1 VADSSARFGYR
12 FAGEAL
18 ASDLRLPSLGPPVGI
33 TAKGFSA
40 SNASIHLPAGAG
52 PVHSWTLPGRAD
64 NVYLWLY
71 KDLREYIIDAP
82 GFGRFAVRER
92 SLLVDWSGA
101 TVPAPVA
108 EHFLLNQI
116 LPMFL
121 AQHGR
126 LILHAAVVRVAGVCL
141 AFTGETGIGKSTL
154 AAAFAA
160 AGAEVLTDDG
170 VVISTEQTP
179 VSAAATYRNLR
190 LLPDSLAHFAGAG
203 TGLSS
208 GSTVTAKQEVAL
220 PRRRRSA
227 GRFWPLA
234 AVYCLQHSTRSAA
247 DVVVQDLTPR
257 EACMRLLGQSFQLD
271 VTDGRTVARV
281 FAKVARLADA
291 VPCFTLSYPRCFERL
306 PEVTSTVLR
315 HSAPWRERPSA
326 GAGSGTARSRA
337 SLAESGAAG

>member
-1 VADSSARFGYR
+1 MAAHARFGYR
-12 FAGEAL
+12 FAGERL
-18 ASDLRLPSLGPPVGI
+18 ASDLHFASLGRPRGLSSAGFCVVGTRI
-33 TAKGFSA
+33 E
-40 SNASIHLPAGAG
+40 LPAGRH
-52 PVHSWTLPGRAD
+52 PSHSWFLPRRPDDPYIWLFEDGQGGTL
-64 NVYLWLY
+64 
-71 KDLREYIIDAP
+71 DAP

-126 LILHAAVVRVAGVCL
+126 LILHAAAVRVAGACL
-141 AFTGETGIGKSTL
+141 AFAGETGIGKSTL

-170 VVISTEQTP
+170 VVIGTEQTP
-179 VSAAATYRNLR
+179 MSAAATYRNLR

-203 TGLSS
+203 TALPA
-208 GSTVTAKQEVAL
+208 GSTVMAKREVAL
-220 PRRRRSA
+220 PGQRPRA

-234 AVYCLQHSTRSAA
+234 ALYFLQHSTGSSA
-247 DVVVQDLTPR
+247 DVLVQGLTPR

-271 VTDGRTVARV
+271 VTDGRAVARV

-306 PEVTSTVLR
+306 PEVTSAVLR
-315 HSAPWRERPSA
+315 HSACWRERTVPEA
-326 GAGSGTARSRA
+326 GPAVA
-337 SLAESGAAG
+337 S